1 MLSGRRRKSL
11 SLLAKSAQLAIA
23 APQVI
28 AYRLT
33 RMAIAGPTL
42 SARDRKEFHLM
53 VAEKMAGF
61 GEAWIAMVLQA
72 IRANQKVA
80 GSFFRA
86 FWAPFF
92 SRRAST
98 TAVAAQLQS
107 AALDILAKG
116 LAPVHRKAVANAKRL
131 ARTKIRASREKK
143 RRG

>member
-1 MLSGRRRKSL
+1 MLSRRRRKSL
-11 SLLAKSAQLAIA
+11 SLLTKSAELAIA

-28 AYRLT
+28 AHRVT

-61 GEAWIAMVLQA
+61 GEAWIAMVLQT
-72 IRANQKVA
+72 IHANQAVA
-80 GSFFRA
+80 VSLFRA
-86 FWAPFF
+86 FRAP
-92 SRRAST
+92 SLRRRAST
-98 TAVAAQLQS
+98 TAVAAKLQS

-131 ARTKIRASREKK
+131 ARTKLR
-143 RRG
+143 

>member
-1 MLSGRRRKSL
+1 MPYGRRRKSL
-11 SLLAKSAQLAIA
+11 SLLAKSAELAIA

-28 AYRLT
+28 AHRVT

-61 GEAWIAMVLQA
+61 GEAWSAMVLQT
-72 IRANQKVA
+72 IRANQAVA
-80 GSFFRA
+80 VSLFRA
-86 FWAPFF
+86 FWAP
-92 SRRAST
+92 SLRRRAST

-131 ARTKIRASREKK
+131 ARTKLR
-143 RRG
+143 